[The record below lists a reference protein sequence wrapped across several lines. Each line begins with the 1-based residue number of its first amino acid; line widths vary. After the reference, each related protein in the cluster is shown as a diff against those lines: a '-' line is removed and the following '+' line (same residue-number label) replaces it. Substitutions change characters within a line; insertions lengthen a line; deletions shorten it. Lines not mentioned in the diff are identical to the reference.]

1 MRILRSSTSLLVGML
16 FCLSSSISYAA
27 VTGCAGASITTI
39 STTGG
44 ETPAGGC
51 GQTDLGFNTF
61 AVNRET
67 GIGTGNGPSEGTTDL
82 STSGGVISGGTSITP
97 IDLDFTPTGTGYTT
111 GNAHGASAVDET
123 VSYLATPNLGGAA
136 EEPTGA
142 AGHVWAINGITA
154 LTIPAPTLAGT
165 GIPTGTGT
173 GTGDVYLKIIETICL
188 GQTSLANC
196 AAANEATLTALVTYS
211 GTGTTLNAVQNSA
224 SCGSVTATFGCVAN
238 NTNGSLTFNDIFSAV
253 VTNEIILN
261 HPVDTGNGATTYDL
275 SLAGL
280 DDTFDQME
288 APEPSTFILLGSAL
302 AGLGALRLRKSR
314 QS

>member
-1 MRILRSSTSLLVGML
+1 MLVGVL
-16 FCLSSSISYAA
+16 FCWSAGMSYAA
-27 VTGCAGASITTI
+27 VTGCAGSSIHTI
-39 STTGG
+39 SAAGG

-61 AVNRET
+61 NVTEET
-67 GIGTGNGPSEGTTDL
+67 GIGTGNGPSTFATGL
-82 STSGGVISGGTSITP
+82 STSGGTISGGTTITP
-97 IDLDFTPTGTGYTT
+97 INLDFTATYTT
-111 GNAHGASAVDET
+111 GTNHAASAVDET
-123 VSYLATPNLGGAA
+123 VSYLATPNLGGVA

-142 AGHVWAINGITA
+142 AGHSWAINGIAA
-154 LTIPAPTLAGT
+154 LTIPAAPTLTGT

-173 GTGDVYLKIIETICL
+173 GTADVYLKIIETVCL

-211 GTGTTLNAVQNSA
+211 GTALNGVQDSA
-224 SCGSVTATFGCVAN
+224 SCGSVTATFGCVASGGN
-238 NTNGSLTFNDIFSAV
+238 LTFNDIFSAV

-261 HPVDTGNGATTYDL
+261 HPVDTGTGTTTYNL
-275 SLAGL
+275 SLAGF

>member
-27 VTGCAGASITTI
+27 VTGCLGATITTI

-61 AVNRET
+61 NVTQQT
-67 GIGTGNGPSEGTTDL
+67 GIGTENGPAEGATTL
-82 STSGGVISGGTSITP
+82 STSGGVISGGTTITP
-97 IDLDFTPTGTGYTT
+97 INLDFTANYTT
-111 GNAHGASAVDET
+111 GNAHGASTVDET

-142 AGHVWAINGITA
+142 AGHVWAINGISA

-173 GTGDVYLKIIETICL
+173 GTADVYLKIIETICL

-196 AAANEATLTALVTYS
+196 AAANQATLTALVTYS
-211 GTGTTLNAVQNSA
+211 GTALNVVQNSA
-224 SCGSVTATFGCVAN
+224 SCGSVAATFDCVAN
-238 NTNGSLTFNDIFSAV
+238 NSNGSLAFSGIFSAV
-253 VTNEIILN
+253 ITNEIILN
-261 HPVDTGNGATTYDL
+261 HPVDTGTGTTRYDL

>member
-1 MRILRSSTSLLVGML
+1 MRILRSSKSLLVGVL

-27 VTGCAGASITTI
+27 VTGCAGSSITTI

-44 ETPAGGC
+44 ETPTGGC

-61 AVNRET
+61 AVNRDT

-82 STSGGVISGGTSITP
+82 STSGGVISGGTTITP
-97 IDLDFTPTGTGYTT
+97 ISFDFAATYTT

-142 AGHVWAINGITA
+142 AGHSWAINGIAA
-154 LTIPAPTLAGT
+154 LTIPAPTLTGT

-173 GTGDVYLKIIETICL
+173 GTADVYLQIIETVCL

-211 GTGTTLNAVQNSA
+211 GTALNAVQNSS
-224 SCGSVTATFGCVAN
+224 SCGSVTATFGCVAL
-238 NTNGSLTFNDIFSAV
+238 NGNLTFNDIFSAV
-253 VTNEIILN
+253 VTDEIILN
-261 HPVDTGNGATTYDL
+261 HPVDTGNGATTYNL
-275 SLAGL
+275 SLAGF
-280 DDTFDQME
+280 DDPFDQVE

-302 AGLGALRLRKSR
+302 TGLGALRLRKRS